1 MKTNILFFYLFFAIT
16 FCSFSQSNSGF
27 IIYGQKITA
36 SDNNKDKAKIN
47 STYQKM
53 YTAQLNAIR
62 ESSKSI
68 TYTLRFNE
76 DECSFKVD
84 KNLDLDGDEGNFED
98 AALHVDGDGERYFS
112 SKTNIGFWAHNA
124 FDKDVVLIDSINS
137 ASWVITKEVKKFGE
151 YEVIKAT
158 QEQLLSNG
166 KKNQII
172 AWFAP
177 SISNSF
183 GPIGYYGLP
192 GAILEL
198 HGIDFVIFAKEIKL
212 SSKDFK
218 INKNLKGEY
227 LNKAEYEKFTKEAV
241 ANSIFKPN

>member
-1 MKTNILFFYLFFAIT
+1 MKTKILFFYLFFVIT
-16 FCSFSQSNSGF
+16 FCSFSQSNSGV

-47 STYQKM
+47 S
-53 YTAQLNAIR
+53 
-62 ESSKSI
+62 
-68 TYTLRFNE
+68 LRFNE

-227 LNKAEYEKFTKEAV
+227 LNKAEYEKFSKEAV